1 MPDRPP
7 TSLLSLFAAFLHVS
21 CLSFGGGLVWARRVV
36 VQQRR
41 WTTEDEF
48 TDILSL
54 CQFLPGP
61 NIIGIAVCVGAKL
74 NGLAGSVAAVAGF
87 VLIPCTIGFALG
99 LLYLQYVH
107 LAVFRDIL
115 NGVSAVASG
124 LLIATGIQLLL
135 PHRRRPRAWL
145 IAGLAFAGM
154 AFTRLPLLALL
165 PGVTLLSLAVRHI
178 QPDSAR

>member
-7 TSLLSLFAAFLHVS
+7 ISLLSLFAAFLHVS

-41 WTTEDEF
+41 WTTEDSSPTSSPCAVPSRPQRHRHRRLRGSE
-48 TDILSL
+48 TKR
-54 CQFLPGP
+54 PGRSHRRRRRLHRHP
-61 NIIGIAVCVGAKL
+61 LHDRFRTRIVV
-74 NGLAGSVAAVAGF
+74 SP
-87 VLIPCTIGFALG
+87 VL
-99 LLYLQYVH
+99 H

-115 NGVSAVASG
+115 HGVSAVAAG

-145 IAGLAFAGM
+145 IAALAFAGM
-154 AFTRLPLLALL
+154 AFTRLPLLAVLL
-165 PGVTLLSLAVRHI
+165 GGTLLSLGVRQI
-178 QPDSAR
+178 QSAGTR